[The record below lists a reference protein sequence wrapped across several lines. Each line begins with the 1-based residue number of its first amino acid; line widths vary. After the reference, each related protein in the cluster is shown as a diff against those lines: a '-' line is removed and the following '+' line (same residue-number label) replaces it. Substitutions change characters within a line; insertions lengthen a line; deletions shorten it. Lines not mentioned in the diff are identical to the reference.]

1 MIKED
6 MKLVVIILGVFLLL
20 NCGPKSGKPDGSKPV
35 QEFGAQ
41 IETLDSMTVASL
53 NRTGPYSGIGN
64 ALKELNGWLEA
75 NNVTPAGAPF
85 VLYYDSPQV
94 VPAESCNWAVCIPV
108 PQTTPSDQ
116 KAGVVVNKLP
126 AMDIAWTIH
135 TGGYDNVQSTYDKL
149 LEWIDEE
156 GYEVVGPAVEFFSTE
171 ENVPVESM
179 KTKIGF
185 VVQPQPDTEMEE
197 ESEPAGDGG

>member
-1 MIKED
+1 MVD
-6 MKLVVIILGVFLLL
+6 KLKLTAVVSCFFLLF
-20 NCGPKSGKPDGSKPV
+20 NCGPKSDKPESTKPA
-35 QEFGAQ
+35 QEFVAQ

-53 NRTGPYSGIGN
+53 NRTAPYSDIGN
-64 ALKELNGWLEA
+64 AMNELSEWLEA
-75 NNVTPAGAPF
+75 NKVTAAGAPF
-85 VLYYDSPQV
+85 VFYYNSPQQ

-108 PQTTPSDQ
+108 PAATTSGH
-116 KAGVVVNKLP
+116 KGEIVVNKLP

-156 GYEVVGPAVEFFSTE
+156 GYEVVGPAVEFFLTN

-185 VVQPQPDTEMEE
+185 VVQPQPDNEMEE